1 MPFCPLYMNP
11 AILKSACFLWICIY
25 IPSGTRFYIFFNPS
39 SRVEK
44 KLNLEL
50 CERLDHGTFK

>member
-11 AILKSACFLWICIY
+11 AILKSACFLWRFIY
-25 IPSGTRFYIFFNPS
+25 IHTFLIHCP
-39 SRVEK
+39 EWK

-50 CERLDHGTFK
+50 CGRLDQGTSK